1 MQTLTLEVPE
11 AQLVRWV
18 RQLSP
23 AAKRSVLRALIPRLD
38 VAETLVDYGEQR
50 MRELCAA
57 RGINW
62 DLLAEDERERLVD
75 AWLHEA

>member
-1 MQTLTLEVPE
+1 ML
-11 AQLVRWV
+11 
-18 RQLSP
+18 P
-23 AAKRSVLRALIPRLD
+23 AFIPRLD

-57 RGINW
+57 RGVNW

-75 AWLHEA
+75 TLLHEA